1 MTQAAVINPAQ
12 IQLCVCVCVCVE
24 LGMKR
29 EERRR
34 RRNDRGG
41 RRERG
46 AREPLAKTERE
57 LEKDK

>member
-12 IQLCVCVCVCVE
+12 IQLCVCVE